1 MGVRRILVVDDE
13 DDVREV
19 TSMSL
24 RLVDGWYVRTCSCG
38 EEAIRA
44 AAEELPDAIV
54 LDVMMPGLDG
64 PGTLE
69 ALRSDARTRTIPV
82 IFLTAKA
89 QPAEK
94 RMLSDLSA
102 RGVIAK
108 PFDPITLPNEIAELL
123 CWN

>member
-1 MGVRRILVVDDE
+1 MARRRILVVDDE

-19 TSMSL
+19 TSLSL
-24 RLVDGWYVRTCSCG
+24 ELIKGWQVRTCSCG

-64 PGTLE
+64 PATLE
-69 ALRSDARTRTIPV
+69 ALRRDARTSAIPV
-82 IFLTAKA
+82 IFVTAKA

-94 RMLSDLSA
+94 RRLSELSV

-108 PFDPITLPNEIAELL
+108 PFDPLTLAHQIAELL
-123 CWN
+123 SWN